1 MTGGMWLAAA
11 LGVATV
17 GEVQRPAISVEAD
30 AETTPVQHLGDAADD
45 AAIWNHPSDPR
56 LSLLI
61 ATDKQGGLVVYDT
74 DGQIIQSLPD
84 GRMNNVDLRT
94 GFPLADGRTIDIVVA
109 SNRDHDSIAVYAVA
123 PDGRSLIDVAAGR
136 LGTDLDG
143 VYGICLY
150 RSHETGGFY
159 CFVNSKAG
167 EVQQWRLES
176 TSQSRVDASKVRS
189 FQVGSQTEGMVAD
202 DATGVLYVGE
212 EDNAIW
218 RYKAEPDANSK
229 RSLVAVVQ
237 PNGPLVGDI
246 EGLALY
252 VAEGGDGYL
261 IASSQGD
268 STFAVFERT
277 LPNRYLFSFEVVGS
291 DSIDRVTGTDG
302 LEITNLPFGYFDKGV
317 IVVQDNENG
326 GEPQNFKIIRWD
338 ALAQRAREAGQEP
351 LLIDTHHRPSSM
363 ELE

>member
-1 MTGGMWLAAA
+1 MTGGVWMAAA
-11 LGVATV
+11 LGAAMV
-17 GEVQRPAISVEAD
+17 GEVQRPMISVEAD
-30 AETTPVQHLGDAADD
+30 AETAPVQHRGDSADD

-61 ATDKQGGLVVYDT
+61 GTNKQGGLIVYDT
-74 DGQIIQSLPD
+74 EGQIIQYLAD

-94 GFPLADGRTIDIVVA
+94 GFPIAEGRTIDIVVA
-109 SNRDHDSIAVYAVA
+109 SKRDDDTIVVYAVA
-123 PDGRSLIDVAAGR
+123 PDGRSLVDVAAGR
-136 LGTDLDG
+136 LETGLDG

-150 RSHETGGFY
+150 RSEETGDFF
-159 CFVNSKAG
+159 CFVNNKAG
-167 EVQQWRLES
+167 EVQQWRLEA
-176 TSQSRVDASKVRS
+176 TSQGRVDMVKVRT
-189 FQVGSQTEGMVAD
+189 FQVGTQPEGMVAD
-202 DATGVLYVGE
+202 DATGILYVGE

-218 RYKAEPDANSK
+218 RYKAEPDANER
-229 RSLVAVVQ
+229 RSLVAAVQ
-237 PNGPLVGDI
+237 PNGPLVGDV

-277 LPNRYLFSFEVVGS
+277 VPNRYLFSFEVVGS
-291 DSIDRVTGTDG
+291 ESIDRVTGTDG
-302 LEITNLPFGYFDKGV
+302 LEITNAPFGYFDKGV

-338 ALAQRAREAGQEP
+338 ALAQRAREAGLEP